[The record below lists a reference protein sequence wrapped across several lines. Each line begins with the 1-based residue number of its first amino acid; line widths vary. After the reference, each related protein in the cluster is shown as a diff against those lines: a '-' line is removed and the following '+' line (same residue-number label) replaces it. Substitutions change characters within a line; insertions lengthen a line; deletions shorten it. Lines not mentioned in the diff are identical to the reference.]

1 LHPVFFD
8 PEQPTERRLR
18 NLPHWHQP
26 EAAVFV
32 TFRLADAIPASAI
45 ARWAEERRRWLAAR
59 GFPAEGD
66 LAATLTLL
74 PDEQRRVYFREF
86 GKRFHALLD
95 AGHGSCVLRDP
106 RCSKVVEGALTHFD
120 GSRYQLG
127 RYVVMPNHVHLLV
140 SPFEGYGLS
149 GILKSWKGF
158 AAREIN
164 RLNGTSG
171 QVWQHESFDHLVRHA
186 GSLEAFERYIEE
198 NPRKAKLREGEF
210 RLG

>member
-1 LHPVFFD
+1 
-8 PEQPTERRLR
+8 
-18 NLPHWHQP
+18 
-26 EAAVFV
+26 
-32 TFRLADAIPASAI
+32 LADSIPASAL
-45 ARWAEERRRWLAAR
+45 RQWADDRRRWLSAR
-59 GFPAEGD
+59 GLPADGD
-66 LAATLTLL
+66 LAAILALL
-74 PDEQRRVYFREF
+74 PDDQRKAYFREF
-86 GKRFHALLD
+86 GKRFHELLD
-95 AGHGSCVLRDP
+95 AGHGSCVLKDP
-106 RCSKVVEGALTHFD
+106 RCSAVVEDALKHFD
-120 GSRYQLG
+120 GDRYQLG

-140 SPFEGYGLS
+140 SPFEGHGLS
-149 GILKSWKGF
+149 DILKSWKGF